1 MPFAN
6 VVCIFVA
13 RLLHDS
19 KRFSSTMGCHLFVFS
34 FCVCVFACSIVP
46 LVTTSGIN
54 VVLCVLCV
62 VMCQVATVQLCAPV
76 CVCLSF
82 CPGARLLGRVCF
94 FVACLFVSD
103 TVVQEK

>member
-34 FCVCVFACSIVP
+34 FCV
-46 LVTTSGIN
+46 G
-54 VVLCVLCV
+54 
-62 VMCQVATVQLCAPV
+62 V
-76 CVCLSF
+76 CVCMFNCAVGHYKWDQRCLVCVVCCDVPSCNSAIVFLSK
-82 CPGARLLGRVCF
+82 VCAVLRAHTF
-94 FVACLFVSD
+94 D
-103 TVVQEK
+103 